1 MGRQDKPRQ
10 VKTTLPYYRGRWQIS
25 QAVLAGQIGLSQ
37 AAYSDHELGRSFPR
51 LDTARRLAAIFGVP
65 IEVLWPEVAQSE
77 LEK

>member
-1 MGRQDKPRQ
+1 MKS
-10 VKTTLPYYRGRWQIS
+10 I
-25 QAVLAGQIGLSQ
+25 LATSARVTG
-37 AAYSDHELGRSFPR
+37 ELGRSFPR